1 MIGRIMDAVPGEA
14 PLPAIRGRLPT
25 WMTPQRRY
33 YQLVAALPPLRDFR
47 RTKFLPLSQRRL
59 EERLALLHPE
69 DLADL
74 RMAVSLV
81 SWRRQPINR
90 TTAEIA
96 AMYEE
101 IMAATRNRALR
112 STVEFRMDIRTVM
125 VALRLKRM
133 GRGLPSGRWG
143 VGRYT
148 KMIESRWADPEF
160 GLAAVFPWIPEAR
173 TFLDQGNAMELESLL
188 MGLLWTK
195 LSQVTDRH
203 PFGFEQVFAF
213 AFKWDILHRWLSY
226 DAATARQRFDELISE
241 ATSDYQNLF
250 A

>member
-1 MIGRIMDAVPGEA
+1 M
-14 PLPAIRGRLPT
+14 
-25 WMTPQRRY
+25 
-33 YQLVAALPPLRDFR
+33 
-47 RTKFLPLSQRRL
+47 SQRRL

-101 IMAATRNRALR
+101 CMAATRNRALR
-112 STVEFRMDIRTVM
+112 STVEFRMNVRTVM
-125 VALRLKRM
+125 VALRLKRL
-133 GRGLPSGRWG
+133 GRGVPSGRWG
-143 VGRYT
+143 VGNYT
-148 KMIESRWADPEF
+148 RTIESRWTDPEF

-173 TFLDQGNAMELESLL
+173 VFLDQGDATGLESLL

-195 LSQVTDRH
+195 LSQVADRH

-226 DAATARQRFDELISE
+226 DAQKARRRFDKLVLE
-241 ATSDYQNLF
+241 ATSEYQDIF